1 MKQILLAISLIA
13 TTQLANAADFMAASF
28 PDLAGKPQAIKQWQ
42 GKPMVVNYWATWC
55 GPCRQEMP
63 ELVELQKKYQGK
75 VQFVGIAIDEVQP
88 VSVFVKQYKVNFP
101 TLIGSNSA
109 MEMMRA
115 QGNVQ
120 GGLPFTVIYD
130 AQSKLVFKELGRM
143 HKEKLDDQLKK
154 LIK

>member
-1 MKQILLAISLIA
+1 MKQLILAVSLIA
-13 TTQLANAADFMAASF
+13 ATQFAQAADFMAASF
-28 PDLAGKPQAIKQWQ
+28 PDLAGKPQAMKQWQ
-42 GKPMVVNYWATWC
+42 GKPIVVNYWATWC

-75 VQFVGIAIDEVQP
+75 VQFVGIAIDEVAP
-88 VSVFVKQYKVNFP
+88 VTVFAKQYKVNFP

-120 GGLPFTVIYD
+120 GGLPFTVIID
-130 AQSKLVFKELGRM
+130 GKGQLVFKELGRM

>member
-1 MKQILLAISLIA
+1 MKQLILAVSLIA
-13 TTQLANAADFMAASF
+13 ASQIAQAADFMAASF

-42 GKPMVVNYWATWC
+42 GKPLVINYWATWC

-101 TLIGSNSA
+101 ILIGGNSA
-109 MEMMRA
+109 MELMRA

-130 AQSKLVFKELGRM
+130 AKGNQIAKELGRLS
-143 HKEKLDDQLKK
+143 KEKLDGQLKALTK
-154 LIK
+154 

>member
-1 MKQILLAISLIA
+1 MKKLILAVSLIA
-13 TTQLANAADFMAASF
+13 ASQFAQAAEFMAASF
-28 PDLAGKPQAIKQWQ
+28 PDLAGKPQAMKQWQ
-42 GKPMVVNYWATWC
+42 GKPIVVNYWATWC

-75 VQFVGIAIDEVQP
+75 IQFVGIAIDEVKP

-101 TLIGSNSA
+101 TLIGGNSA

-130 AQSKLVFKELGRM
+130 AQGKLVFKELGRM

>member
-1 MKQILLAISLIA
+1 MKPLIFACSLFIA
-13 TTQLANAADFMAASF
+13 SSWAQAADFMAASF
-28 PDLAGKPQAIKQWQ
+28 PDLAGKPQAVKQWQ
-42 GKPMVVNYWATWC
+42 GKPLVVNYWATWC

-75 VQFVGIAIDEVQP
+75 VQFIGIAIDEVAP
-88 VSVFVKQYKVNFP
+88 VSTFIKQYKVNFP

-115 QGNVQ
+115 QGNMQ

-130 AQSKLVFKELGRM
+130 AKGKQVFKALGRI
-143 HKEKLDDQLKK
+143 HKEKLDDQLKA

>member
-1 MKQILLAISLIA
+1 MKQILLAVSLIA
-13 TTQLANAADFMAASF
+13 ASQWAQAADFMSATL
-28 PDLAGKPQAIKQWQ
+28 PDLAGKPQAMKQWQ
-42 GKPMVVNYWATWC
+42 GKPLVVNYWATWC

-75 VQFVGIAIDEVQP
+75 IQFIGIAIDEVKP
-88 VSVFVKQYKVNFP
+88 VTVFVKQYKVNFP
-101 TLIGSNSA
+101 TLIGGNSA
-109 MEMMRA
+109 MDMMRA

-130 AQSKLVFKELGRM
+130 AKGKQVFKELGRI
-143 HKEKLDDQLKK
+143 HKDKLDGQLKA